1 MKNNVHKTTLRLA
14 LAPLLA
20 SIVLAGCATAPALDL
35 SQIPATPTTFKEADS
50 GQWTTV
56 APAESQARGEWWKAF
71 ADPTLDT
78 LMAQAATNN
87 TSVQQAAA
95 RLAQARSQLRGAEA
109 DRSPQLGVNASAT
122 RQTDALTGGQ
132 PYSLF
137 GLGANLSYEVDLFG
151 RLTGASKAA
160 SFDAD
165 SSAALLQSTQL
176 LVQSQVAQTYLALRA
191 LDEERAL
198 VRQTVATYRNTQDLT
213 ERRFNAGDVAELDLV
228 RVKTQVATTES
239 DALALDRQ
247 RATLEHALAVLVGAT
262 ASNFSV
268 APTDWAANLPVIP
281 ANVPGTV
288 LARRPDVSAALNSLL
303 AAQQRLGVA
312 KTAFFPNITL
322 TAQGGAAATDIAD
335 VLEWSAR
342 SWGIGALLS
351 LPVLDGGRREAG
363 VQSAQAL
370 QDFAMASYREQIL
383 VAFQDVEDQLSAL
396 SLLAAQ
402 SEAQDRAVSS
412 SAHATALSNSRY
424 RNGFIGQLDL
434 LDAQRSE
441 LANRRQAVQVK
452 SAQYQA
458 TVGLIRALGGS
469 WDATAVAANTT
480 QVSTR

>member
-1 MKNNVHKTTLRLA
+1 MNTLSRIATRRFA
-14 LAPLLA
+14 LAPLFA
-20 SIVLAGCATAPALDL
+20 SLLLAGCATAPALDL
-35 SQIPATPTTFKEADS
+35 STLPAIPASFKEASS
-50 GQWTTV
+50 GQWTSV
-56 APAESQARGEWWKAF
+56 APAEAQARGDWWKAF
-71 ADPTLDT
+71 ADPALDA
-78 LMAQAATNN
+78 LIAQATSNN

-95 RLAQARSQLRGAEA
+95 RLAQATAQLRGADA
-109 DRSPQLGVNASAT
+109 DRTPQVSVGANAS
-122 RQTDALTGGQ
+122 RQRDVVTGDR
-132 PYSLF
+132 PYSLY

-160 SFDAD
+160 GFEAS
-165 SSAALLQSTQL
+165 SSAALLRSTQL

-198 VRQTVATYRNTQDLT
+198 VRQTVGTYRDTQNLT
-213 ERRFNAGDVAELDLV
+213 ERRFKAGDLAELDVV
-228 RVKTQVATTES
+228 RVRTQVATTES

-247 RATLEHALAVLVGAT
+247 RAALEHALAALVGAT
-262 ASNFSV
+262 ATHFAV
-268 APTDWAANLPVIP
+268 VPAGWDAALPVIP

-322 TAQGGAAATDIAD
+322 TAQGGTAATDIAD
-335 VLEWSAR
+335 VLAWSAR

-351 LPVLDGGRREAG
+351 LPVFDGGKREAG
-363 VQSAQAL
+363 VQSAQAV
-370 QDFAMASYREQIL
+370 QDFAMAGYREQIL
-383 VAFQDVEDQLSAL
+383 VAFRDVEDQLSAL

-402 SEAQDRAVSS
+402 SEAQGRAVASS
-412 SAHATALSNSRY
+412 SHATALSNTRY

-469 WDATAVAANTT
+469 WDNATE
-480 QVSTR
+480 VSAR

>member
-1 MKNNVHKTTLRLA
+1 MEPDMKNTLHKTALRFA

-20 SIVLAGCATAPALDL
+20 SMMLAGCATAPALDL
-35 SQIPATPTTFKEADS
+35 SSVPATPTTFKEADS

-71 ADPTLDT
+71 ADQTLDG
-78 LMAQAATNN
+78 LMAQAASNN
-87 TSVQQAAA
+87 SSVQQAIA
-95 RLAQARSQLRGAEA
+95 RLAQAKAQLRGADA
-109 DRSPQLGVNASAT
+109 DRLPQIGIGANAS
-122 RQTDALTGGQ
+122 RQTDALTSGQ

-160 SFDAD
+160 SFDAN

-191 LDEERAL
+191 LDEERTL
-198 VRQTVATYRNTQDLT
+198 VRQTVATYRNTQELT
-213 ERRFNAGDVAELDLV
+213 DRRFKAGDVAELDLA
-228 RVKTQVATTES
+228 RVSTQVATTES

-247 RATLEHALAVLVGAT
+247 RAALEHALAVLVGAS
-262 ASNFSV
+262 ASQFSV
-268 APTDWAANLPVIP
+268 ETTVWSASLPVIP

-288 LARRPDVSAALNSLL
+288 LARRPDVSAALSSLL

-322 TAQGGAAATDIAD
+322 TAQGGYAATDIAD
-335 VLEWSAR
+335 LLEWSAR

-351 LPVLDGGRREAG
+351 LPVFDGGKRDAG
-363 VQSAQAL
+363 VQTAKAL
-370 QDFAMASYREQIL
+370 QDFAMAGYRQQIL

-402 SEAQDRAVSS
+402 SEAQDRAVASS
-412 SAHATALSNSRY
+412 SRATALSNSRY

-469 WDATAVAANTT
+469 WSTATE
-480 QVSTR
+480 VSSR